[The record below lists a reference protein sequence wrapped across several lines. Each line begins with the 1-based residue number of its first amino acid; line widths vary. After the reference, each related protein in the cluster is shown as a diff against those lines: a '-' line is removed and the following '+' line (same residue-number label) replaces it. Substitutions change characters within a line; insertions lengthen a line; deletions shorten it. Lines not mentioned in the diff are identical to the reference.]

1 MKLALVWLTLIGVGV
16 SGQTRGLYPEELT
29 ARGRRIAAGIYS
41 LNYDAAEELARRLEA
56 DLPAEPLGP
65 ALHAR
70 VLWSRQLAAER
81 ALSIERLSGSDF
93 FSAGRT
99 LQAAPPAGLEEEFRE
114 ATGRAI
120 AKAKA
125 RLAADPKD
133 WAARHTLGLA
143 YQHLAAFEFSVKRRW
158 WAAYRTGEAMFEA
171 ERAVME
177 AEPGFPDTQFA
188 AGVSQYLAAALPA
201 GAKLFAV
208 LFGLRGNRAAGLQ
221 KLENVAREGI
231 FNADDARTIL
241 ALLYARDK
249 DFDRSAAKLRELMSA
264 FPDNYLVAL
273 ELGGVFLLARR
284 YDDALHLYRGLL
296 ARAGRP
302 VPGYRPLAEA
312 TVFNRLGVACR
323 MKGNLGESVSWFER
337 ALAAQT
343 DPGLTRS
350 AAHLELGKSL
360 DLKQKRNAALEQYR
374 AVLAAPDIA
383 GCHREARALLSR
395 PYREE
400 R

>member
-1 MKLALVWLTLIGVGV
+1 MRIIFVWLALVGAGAVA
-16 SGQTRGLYPEELT
+16 QTGSLYPEELT
-29 ARGRRIAAGIYS
+29 QRGRRIAAGIYS
-41 LNYDAAEELARRLEA
+41 LNHDAAEELARRLEA

-70 VLWSRQLAAER
+70 VLWSRQLAAQR
-81 ALSIERLSGSDF
+81 ALSIERLSHSDF

-99 LQAAPPAGLEEEFRE
+99 LQVAPSAELEEQFRQ

-120 AKAKA
+120 AKAQA
-125 RLAADPKD
+125 RIDADPKD

-158 WAAYRTGEAMFEA
+158 WAAYRTGEAMFET
-171 ERAVME
+171 ERAVAE
-177 AEPGFPDTQFA
+177 AEPGFPDAQFA
-188 AGVSQYLAAALPA
+188 SGVSQYLADALPA
-201 GAKLFAV
+201 GVKLFAV

-231 FNADDARTIL
+231 LNADDARTIL

-249 DFDRSAAKLRELMSA
+249 DYERSAAKLRELMA
-264 FPDNYLVAL
+264 AYPDNYLVVL
-273 ELGGVFLLARR
+273 ELGGVFLQARR

-312 TVFNRLGVACR
+312 TVLNRLGVACR
-323 MKGNLGESVSWFER
+323 MKGSVEESVTWFER
-337 ALAAQT
+337 SLAAQP
-343 DPGLTRS
+343 DPGLIRS
-350 AAHLELGKSL
+350 VAQLELGRSL
-360 DLKQKRNAALEQYR
+360 DLSKKRNAALEQYR